1 MGAILDQNRSKNPSK
16 IDDKIDTPKMST
28 NYPKVQPPPKKKVTP
43 KRRKIGTFKNIH
55 RTTKPRGPLSDSR
68 NALIAEPEKGP
79 LDSPKQKSQ
88 EKGHLHFWFRGQ

>member
-1 MGAILDQNRSKNPSK
+1 MPK

-28 NYPKVQPPPKKKVTP
+28 NYPKVEPPPKKKVTP